1 MTEREL
7 LRLKKDIED
16 AKEQASQ
23 LQGKLSVLQT
33 RLKDEWD
40 CDTLEQAQS
49 KANEMEDEIDRIT
62 EKIESGV
69 FKLNKQMQ
77 NI

>member
-16 AKEQASQ
+16 AKEQVSQ
-23 LQGKLSVLQT
+23 LQGKLSVLQA

-49 KANEMEDEIDRIT
+49 KANEMEAEIDRIT